1 MFQACV
7 NHASWRRGLYSNAPG
22 KEGSP
27 GIEHR
32 SLDGKR
38 IQAELRCSSQSPIPG
53 IRWKMTAQIE
63 KAIPRR
69 MNGGS
74 WMAKTRL
81 AFYLRLFWSTDALP
95 IPPCS
100 PDETPE
106 LRDVIRNKTRLFR
119 VTSIVGHRVEV
130 DEMHDIGGVRGRQ
143 TVTESRGRAT
153 RGDKGTDPVRATQ
166 STLPVPLFA

>member
-22 KEGSP
+22 KEGKP
-27 GIEHR
+27 GHR
-32 SLDGKR
+32 TQVSGR
-38 IQAELRCSSQSPIPG
+38 
-53 IRWKMTAQIE
+53 E
-63 KAIPRR
+63 KNSGGAPLLVPKSDPWDPVEDDCPDRE
-69 MNGGS
+69 GHPSHDEWGS

-143 TVTESRGRAT
+143 
-153 RGDKGTDPVRATQ
+153 
-166 STLPVPLFA
+166 